1 MCAKAITNPSGPILT
16 TVQVQEPQRT
26 VGRYEL
32 RRVIG
37 RGSMGIVYEAH
48 DPLLERTVAVK
59 MIHAASALST
69 RELATFQQRF
79 LAEARTAARLSHP
92 GIVVVHDVGQDAGTG
107 ELYIAMEHLEGSTLA
122 ETLRPGIALPWR
134 EALRLT
140 GRIAEA
146 LHYAHARAVVHRDVK
161 PANVMVLPSGEPK
174 LMDFGI
180 AKTESVRVKLTAA
193 GQSIGTP
200 LYASPEQL
208 LGHPVDGRSD
218 VFSLAAIAYLLLTG
232 YDAFSAENLAGVVTR
247 VVGSDPAPASSL
259 APGLPPDVDRVV
271 ARALAKDPSQ
281 RYQAAAAFADDIAGL
296 LAGAASRR
304 PPAPSPFGSET
315 LPLPCRPSGPLD
327 VEAELAALV
336 EAPSEER
343 RTTASAPAPKPAP
356 ARRAARWLALVVA
369 AAGVVGALVAARL
382 PALPGP
388 QASAPTQA
396 SPATESTGVPLR
408 EPGRLAIRLQGLP
421 RDASVHVWVD
431 RSPVTGTRWADPSDD
446 ATRALVF
453 GSNGA
458 SALEL
463 APGGHDVEVEVGWDG
478 KRYGARIWGDVKP
491 DATRRL
497 RGKVAGL
504 LRKRLALEWD

>member
-1 MCAKAITNPSGPILT
+1 
-16 TVQVQEPQRT
+16 
-26 VGRYEL
+26 
-32 RRVIG
+32 
-37 RGSMGIVYEAH
+37 
-48 DPLLERTVAVK
+48 
-59 MIHAASALST
+59 MIQAACALSSQ
-69 RELATFQQRF
+69 ELATFQERF

-107 ELYIAMEHLEGSTLA
+107 ELYIAMEHLEGRTLA
-122 ETLRPGIALPWR
+122 EALRPGVALPWR

-161 PANVMVLPSGEPK
+161 PANVMLLDSGEPK

-180 AKTESVRVKLTAA
+180 AKTDSVRVKLTAA

-208 LGHPVDGRSD
+208 LGRPADGRSD
-218 VFSLAAIAYLLLTG
+218 VFSLGAIAYLLLTG
-232 YDAFSAENLAGVVTR
+232 YDAFSAQNLAGVVTR
-247 VVGSDPAPASSL
+247 VVGSDPVPPSSL
-259 APGLPPDVDRVV
+259 VSELPPDVDRVV

-281 RYQAAAAFADDIAGL
+281 RYQAAAAFADDLAGL
-296 LAGAASRR
+296 LAGAPSRR
-304 PPAPSPFGSET
+304 LPAPSPLGSET
-315 LPLPCRPSGPLD
+315 LPLPRRASAPLD

-336 EAPSEER
+336 EAPIEER
-343 RTTASAPAPKPAP
+343 PATVSAPAPKPAP
-356 ARRAARWLALVVA
+356 LRRIASWLALAVA
-369 AAGVVGALVAARL
+369 AAGAAGALVAARS

-388 QASAPTQA
+388 QASPPAQA
-396 SPATESTGVPLR
+396 APATESAGVPLR
-408 EPGRLAIRLQGLP
+408 EPGRLSIGLQGLP

-431 RSPVTGTRWADPSDD
+431 RAPVAGTRWADPSDD
-446 ATRALVF
+446 ATRSLLF
-453 GSNGA
+453 GSNGT
-458 SALEL
+458 SALAL

-478 KRYGARIWGDVKP
+478 KRYGARIWGDIKP
-491 DATRRL
+491 DSTRRL